1 MWHKSNNKTR
11 PLFTLSLE
19 MTRLVNETRLLLVPC
34 LIRIYTVYMCVC
46 VYYEPWVLP
55 QQGGFDYR
63 CRIGGVEFSATRVSE
78 TSLTCQITQGMV
90 CFNSLNVS
98 LLMFC

>member
-1 MWHKSNNKTR
+1 MWHKSNNKTM

-46 VYYEPWVLP
+46 VCNMSLGCYHSREDSTTGVVLVVWSSVP
-55 QQGGFDYR
+55 LESVRLLSPVKSHKAWY
-63 CRIGGVEFSATRVSE
+63 V
-78 TSLTCQITQGMV
+78 LTV
-90 CFNSLNVS
+90 
-98 LLMFC
+98 